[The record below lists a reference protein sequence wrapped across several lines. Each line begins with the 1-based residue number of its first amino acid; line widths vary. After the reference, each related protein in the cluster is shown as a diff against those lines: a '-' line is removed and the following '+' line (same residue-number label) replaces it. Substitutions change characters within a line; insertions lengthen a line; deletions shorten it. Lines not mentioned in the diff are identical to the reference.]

1 MDILSQATALVAEIL
16 SNLRSHAFGWLLV
29 YYWLQTGCRG
39 FVALCFKILAECF
52 KIHADFFAECCCGD

>member
-29 YYWLQTGCRG
+29 YNWLKTAFRG
-39 FVALCFKILAECF
+39 FAALCFKI
-52 KIHADFFAECCCGD
+52 HVDFFAESCCGD